1 MANNLKYIYI
11 YIYWFILPVTLFS
24 LIKKRNLSILKSKET
39 IVKGQVFFVKC
50 GNDNKLYEQRQ
61 RRNAFVITLL
71 YITNYLI

>member
-11 YIYWFILPVTLFS
+11 YILVHFTCYFIFFDK
-24 LIKKRNLSILKSKET
+24 KKRNLSILKSIET